1 MITVSTNYSV
11 ILLYTLVTYPYIFCS
26 DIKKEESCGS
36 KLILLCNFASRSRL
50 LPFLCRLFGVTIGL
64 KEVSLA
70 MHHGVIGKKNFAQ
83 ACCLVDLGTVFENH
97 PKCLI

>member
-1 MITVSTNYSV
+1 MAF
-11 ILLYTLVTYPYIFCS
+11 LLPKAS
-26 DIKKEESCGS
+26 RAKEESCGS
-36 KLILLCNFASRSRL
+36 KLILLCNFAASRL
-50 LPFLCRLFGVTIGL
+50 LLLLCRLFGVTIGL